1 MQKERGRMDLD
12 DHACFICRKHRG
24 LEAAPPGGYLYAD
37 THWLVCHAPAAFA
50 VPGQVFVEAR
60 RHWLDFAAMPPEE
73 ATTYGV
79 LLQRVSAAIKHATG
93 AERVYA
99 LTTIEDIPHFHA
111 WLIPRRPDV
120 AARGVAFL
128 AEEHRCTEPEA
139 VAAAEALRA
148 ALADGAGS
156 A

>member
-1 MQKERGRMDLD
+1 MGFD

-37 THWLVCHAPAAFA
+37 AHWLVCHAPADIA

-60 RHWLDFAAMPPEE
+60 GHWLDLAAMPPEE

-79 LLQRVSAAIKHATG
+79 LLHKLSAAIKRATG
-93 AERVYA
+93 AERVYV
-99 LTTIEDIPHFHA
+99 LTMIEDIPHFHA
-111 WLIPRRPDV
+111 WLIPRQPEV

-128 AEEHRCTEPEA
+128 AEEHSCTEDEA